1 MAKFVF
7 NSNQI
12 LFKEIFVGTLI
23 YAVVLGFFNDY
34 TSIVSAKS
42 FSTIFLASVV
52 LQFLT
57 SIAFMLKTSI
67 IRWLK
72 NREGIFY
79 KILKIFFVWLV
90 MFFSKFVFIWAIDF
104 AFGDNMNIRGFV
116 GILVVVVSVTVVHK
130 LADYVFIKLGESS
143 RSS

>member
-130 LADYVFIKLGESS
+130 LADYVFIKLGEPS